1 MRPARP
7 PLTYPS
13 KLSHVD
19 EITSTI
25 SESGFTSL
33 DRESAVSNK
42 HPECPDPPPE
52 HCFPSTSNAG
62 DQTDQ
67 WNNSFAAVDEAT
79 PPVVPLNHPRPRP
92 RSRLSVQPISTE
104 VNVQTLVKLRD
115 DGLATLAARSA
126 TETAKQEVSQGKYLT
141 ELLEAFSADGWGF
154 PDRRSDSSEHSQ
166 SESEE
171 GDDDDEDMATLKTR
185 IQAIEQQPVADGSC
199 GENRDTVSTKKPE
212 PRPRPRLQGQPA
224 KSVPPAVAPK
234 PKNFS
239 HAPKPSNKKIWE
251 DDVLT
256 AVGTHACS
264 PDNLKT
270 TDTANEPQLSLST
283 KLASVLVTPKPDT
296 LPSNTSA
303 PVPAPRPNPPKVT
316 SVTETVSFVNPKPP
330 PKPLVA
336 PRASLGANG
345 NITPSLPPRPSSG
358 VQTEGG
364 SDKMQDP
371 ANITGE
377 WYAALWQRL

>member
-1 MRPARP
+1 MCLYTVRRPVRPARP

-13 KLSHVD
+13 NFCHVD
-19 EITSTI
+19 EITSTT
-25 SESGFTSL
+25 SDSGFTSL
-33 DRESAVSNK
+33 YRDSVVSNK
-42 HPECPDPPPE
+42 HPECPGPPPE
-52 HCFPSTSNAG
+52 HCFPPTSNAG
-62 DQTDQ
+62 NQTDQ
-67 WNNSFAAVDEAT
+67 WDKSFPVLDEAT
-79 PPVVPLNHPRPRP
+79 PPVVPLNRPRPRP
-92 RSRLSVQPISTE
+92 RSRLSVEPINTE
-104 VNVQTLVKLRD
+104 VKVQTLVKLRD

-154 PDRRSDSSEHSQ
+154 PDRHSDSRGHSQ

-171 GDDDDEDMATLKTR
+171 GDDDNEDMATLNTK

-199 GENRDTVSTKKPE
+199 GENRDTVGTKKPE
-212 PRPRPRLQGQPA
+212 PRPRPRLHQPA

-239 HAPKPSNKKIWE
+239 HAPKPPKKIWE

-283 KLASVLVTPKPDT
+283 KLTPKPET
-296 LPSNTSA
+296 LPSSTSA
-303 PVPAPRPNPPKVT
+303 PVPAPRPNPSKVT

-330 PKPLVA
+330 PRPLVA
-336 PRASLGANG
+336 PRASLGSNG

-377 WYAALWQRL
+377 WCAALWL